1 MEMRKERARA
11 RFIME
16 PDLSALCGSS
26 LSAFCYARFGVC
38 VYRPPSL
45 IPRKGR
51 AAETA
56 SKIKEKYLNS
66 IIHLHAMAIRPNRP
80 VRRFVCDRQRRPPRC
95 LYVRTW
101 ICWGRARGRW
111 VGRLAARSNRL
122 TGPCCR
128 SSCTPTR
135 HCVWRNQNGRIM
147 LMNTQRRQSKVETME
162 RLFFLPGDASPVLH
176 AVAAHRVVLFVVQVD
191 VILLAAGHRH

>member
-1 MEMRKERARA
+1 MRKERARA

-101 ICWGRARGRW
+101 IC
-111 VGRLAARSNRL
+111 
-122 TGPCCR
+122 
-128 SSCTPTR
+128 
-135 HCVWRNQNGRIM
+135 
-147 LMNTQRRQSKVETME
+147 
-162 RLFFLPGDASPVLH
+162 
-176 AVAAHRVVLFVVQVD
+176 
-191 VILLAAGHRH
+191 

>member
-1 MEMRKERARA
+1 
-11 RFIME
+11 
-16 PDLSALCGSS
+16 
-26 LSAFCYARFGVC
+26 
-38 VYRPPSL
+38 
-45 IPRKGR
+45 
-51 AAETA
+51 
-56 SKIKEKYLNS
+56 
-66 IIHLHAMAIRPNRP
+66 MAIRPNRP

-147 LMNTQRRQSKVETME
+147 LMTHTTPIESGNHGAAFFFTWWCKPSTPCSRSPSGCALRRAGRRDSVGRWPSTLRRPAPGANSSN
-162 RLFFLPGDASPVLH
+162 RLVPSSAANVLCSVSPI
-176 AVAAHRVVLFVVQVD
+176 D
-191 VILLAAGHRH
+191 K